1 MAIQYEPVIVGF
13 LCNWCAYRAA
23 DLIGMTRHG
32 YAPNMR
38 SIRVLC
44 TSRVEPEFVLKAF
57 REGADGVLIFGCH
70 PGECHY
76 GDRNIATLRRVAL
89 LRRLL
94 VQFGVERERLEVVWA
109 AASEG
114 EVLANA
120 VDGMTRKIQ
129 SLGPLRWNESLLDGF
144 AVPDPAGESPPCA
157 GKRRA
162 P

>member
-1 MAIQYEPVIVGF
+1 MAIPHDPVIIGF

-38 SIRVLC
+38 TIRVLC

-70 PGECHY
+70 PGQCHY

-89 LRRLL
+89 LHRLL
-94 VQFGVERERLEVVWA
+94 LQFGVERERLQVVWA

-114 EVLANA
+114 EILASA
-120 VDGMTRKIQ
+120 VDGMTERLRA
-129 SLGPLRWNESLLDGF
+129 LGPLRWSD
-144 AVPDPAGESPPCA
+144 AVLGDLTLPGPAAEATPLVEPGE
-157 GKRRA
+157 
-162 P
+162 

>member
-1 MAIQYEPVIVGF
+1 MAIPHDPVIIGF

-23 DLIGMTRHG
+23 DLIGMTRRG

-89 LRRLL
+89 LHRLL
-94 VQFGVERERLEVVWA
+94 LQFGVEQERLQVVWA

-114 EVLANA
+114 EVLAAA
-120 VDGMTRKIQ
+120 VDGMTERLRA
-129 SLGPLRWNESLLDGF
+129 LGPLRWGEAVLGDLGLPGPADGV
-144 AVPDPAGESPPCA
+144 APLA
-157 GKRRA
+157 GKGK
-162 P
+162 

>member
-1 MAIQYEPVIVGF
+1 MAGSRDPVIIGF

-23 DLIGMTRHG
+23 DLIGMTRHS

-44 TSRVEPEFVLKAF
+44 TSRVEPEFVLRAF
-57 REGADGVLIFGCH
+57 REGADGVMIFGCH

-76 GDRNIATLRRVAL
+76 GDRNIATLRRMAL

-94 VQFGVERERLEVVWA
+94 AQFGLEPERVQVVWA

-114 EVLANA
+114 EVLASA
-120 VDGMTRKIQ
+120 VDDMTGRLRD
-129 SLGPLRWNESLLDGF
+129 LGPLRWSETVLAGLALPDRQDGF
-144 AVPDPAGESPPCA
+144 ASSAREVE
-157 GKRRA
+157 
-162 P
+162 